1 MTLFYICVV
10 YPWKANYMLI
20 LFLLFYLS
28 MIFNSS
34 GGMFEKNLIMGI
46 CLYNDILIISH
57 SLMCIQTICV
67 IYIIIYIYIYIIS
80 TYFF

>member
-1 MTLFYICVV
+1 
-10 YPWKANYMLI
+10 
-20 LFLLFYLS
+20 

-34 GGMFEKNLIMGI
+34 EGMFEKNLIMGI

-80 TYFF
+80 TYYFFKKTFHINYLELKYTLF

>member
-1 MTLFYICVV
+1 
-10 YPWKANYMLI
+10 
-20 LFLLFYLS
+20 

-46 CLYNDILIISH
+46 CLYNDILIISD

-67 IYIIIYIYIYIIS
+67 IYIIFYIYIYIIR
-80 TYFF
+80 TYYI

>member
-1 MTLFYICVV
+1 
-10 YPWKANYMLI
+10 
-20 LFLLFYLS
+20 

-34 GGMFEKNLIMGI
+34 EGMFEKNLIMGI
-46 CLYNDILIISH
+46 CLYNDIIIIYH

-80 TYFF
+80 TYYFFKKTFHINYLELKYTLF

>member
-1 MTLFYICVV
+1 
-10 YPWKANYMLI
+10 
-20 LFLLFYLS
+20 

-46 CLYNDILIISH
+46 CLYNDILIIFH

-80 TYFF
+80 TYYFFKNISYKLLRIKIYFVLVIHHLEI